1 MAMITRV
8 THQMTAR
15 TAAQNLQA
23 SLAQLN
29 KLTEQATSNTRISRP
44 SDDPSGT
51 AESLRL
57 RGEHRVAQQHTRNAQ
72 DGLGWLTA
80 VDSAI
85 QAGIDL
91 IGRAQDLT
99 IQGANG
105 VTSPAAREALAV
117 EIEGIR
123 EAMLVRA
130 NATYGGRSVFAGTSD
145 EATAFDPDGTYTGV
159 PGATVQ
165 RRVGPHEAIRVDAD
179 GAAVFGSGAGS
190 VFGLLADIATDLRSG
205 VDVSARIDEISGRR
219 QQMLGELAGVGTR
232 YNRLEVAEVATQ
244 ERMGGLES
252 RLSAVEDVDMAR
264 MIIDLKSQEVAY
276 QGALGVTARVLQNSL
291 LDFLR

>member
-1 MAMITRV
+1 MITRV

-23 SLAQLN
+23 SLAELN
-29 KLTEQATSNTRISRP
+29 KLTEQATSRTRISRP
-44 SDDPSGT
+44 SDDPTGT
-51 AESLRL
+51 SESLRL
-57 RGEHRVAQQHTRNAQ
+57 RGEHRVAQQHARNAQ
-72 DGLGWLTA
+72 DGLGWLTT

-91 IGRAQDLT
+91 IGRAQDLA

-105 VTSPAAREALAV
+105 ATAPAAREALAM
-117 EIEGIR
+117 EIDGIR
-123 EAMLVRA
+123 EALLVQA
-130 NATYGGRSVFAGTSD
+130 NVTYGGRSVFAGTSD
-145 EATAFDPDGTYTGV
+145 EASAFDPDGTYTGV

-165 RRVGPHEAIRVDAD
+165 RRIGANDSVRVDAD

-190 VFGLLADIATDLRSG
+190 VFALMSDLAADLRSG
-205 VDVSARIDEISGRR
+205 ADVSARIDEIDGRR
-219 QQMLGELAGVGTR
+219 QQMLGELTAVGTR

-252 RLSAVEDVDMAR
+252 TLSAVEDVDMAR
-264 MIIDLKSQEVAY
+264 MIIDLKSAEVAY

>member
-1 MAMITRV
+1 MITRV

-29 KLTEQATSNTRISRP
+29 RLTDQATSNTRITRP

-57 RGEHRVAQQHTRNAQ
+57 RGEQRLAQQHTRNAQ
-72 DGLGWLTA
+72 DGLGWLTTA
-80 VDSAI
+80 DTAI
-85 QAGIDL
+85 QAGLDL

-105 VTSPAAREALAV
+105 AMSPAGREALAV
-117 EIEGIR
+117 EIDGIR
-123 EAMLVRA
+123 EALLVQA
-130 NATYGGRSVFAGTSD
+130 NSTFGGRSVFAGTSD
-145 EATAFDPDGTYTGV
+145 AGMAFGPDGTYVGV
-159 PGATVQ
+159 PGATVH
-165 RRVGPHEAIRVDAD
+165 RRVGPDESVRVDAD
-179 GAAVFGSGAGS
+179 GAAVFGSGPGS
-190 VFGLLADIATDLRSG
+190 VFALMADIAADLRSG
-205 VDVSARIDEISGRR
+205 ADVSPRIDAIDERR
-219 QQMLGELAGVGTR
+219 QEMLGELAGVGTR
-232 YNRLEVAEVATQ
+232 YNRLEVAQVATQ

-264 MIIDLKSQEVAY
+264 MIIDLKSAEVAY

>member
-1 MAMITRV
+1 MINRV

-57 RGEHRVAQQHTRNAQ
+57 RGEQRVAQQHARNAQ
-72 DGLGWLTA
+72 DGHAWLTT

-105 VTSPAAREALAV
+105 ATAPAAREALAM
-117 EIEGIR
+117 EIDGIR
-123 EAMLVRA
+123 EALLVQA

-165 RRVGPHEAIRVDAD
+165 RRIGPGDSVRVDAD
-179 GAAVFGSGAGS
+179 GAAVFGSGPGS
-190 VFGLLADIATDLRSG
+190 VFALMSDIAADLRSG
-205 VDVSARIDEISGRR
+205 ADVGARIDEIDGRR
-219 QQMLGELAGVGTR
+219 QQMLTELTGVGTR

-244 ERMGGLES
+244 ERMGGLER
-252 RLSAVEDVDMAR
+252 RLSDVEDVDMAR
-264 MIIDLKSQEVAY
+264 MIIDLKSAEVAY